1 MATKTDF
8 TPEES
13 TLLRAAPVLA
23 GLRVAV
29 ADHGGNFDEV
39 AAIAEAYGAAHER
52 LWSTPPPPAELVE
65 LTRVHTL
72 GAELAPVAEL
82 TPHRR
87 RWRLAGADE
96 LSELVDDYAV
106 ARWEG

>member
-52 LWSTPPPPAELVE
+52 LWSTPPRGGVVDDGACGTVRC
-65 LTRVHTL
+65 TRVVRPSTRRL
-72 GAELAPVAEL
+72 KSSFASAA
-82 TPHRR
+82 RR
-87 RWRLAGADE
+87 R
-96 LSELVDDYAV
+96 
-106 ARWEG
+106 